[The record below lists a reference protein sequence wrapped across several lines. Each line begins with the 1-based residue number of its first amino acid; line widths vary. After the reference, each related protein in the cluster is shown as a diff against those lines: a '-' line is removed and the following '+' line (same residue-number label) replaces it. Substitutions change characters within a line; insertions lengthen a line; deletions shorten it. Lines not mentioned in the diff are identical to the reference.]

1 MKNKNMQRIFI
12 LYLLSILTL
21 NCTENDEGQKE
32 GAPLIGRENEKIIV
46 SFGKS
51 KKELHFAFNKIDVE
65 QQDRI
70 WKNIKL
76 DSKFKI
82 GGIESE
88 IFLYPSRIR
97 VDNSDNFY
105 VLDNMDCSV
114 SKFDKKGN
122 FIIKYGK
129 KGRGPGEFQNPFDFD
144 VLGDG
149 TVAMCSP
156 NDYKF
161 VVFKEDEI
169 FEFKGE
175 FSFMK
180 ICFVSPNEV
189 AYFQMMDPVYSSPF
203 GKANYKTDKAV
214 EYDNIFQQESFSGED
229 FGMLPFLIGDIHS
242 YNLNRLV
249 YISSIMGYV
258 ILFKENGKIDKV
270 FKLIDEVNDSGISKS
285 EERIKSKELQLVR
298 FPKLEEYLFLSSN
311 IYGDKL
317 YLLNNQVQKDQGEFV
332 IDIYSLNEGSYECSV
347 TLKGIGDIKSVY
359 FTDNNLFVVKETT
372 EVEVFNYAL
381 LEES

>member
-1 MKNKNMQRIFI
+1 MKYNNML
-12 LYLLSILTL
+12 LYFFVYVFSILTFS
-21 NCTENDEGQKE
+21 CSENSKRQKE
-32 GAPLIGRENEKIIV
+32 GSPIIGRENEKITV

-51 KKELHFAFNKIDVE
+51 KKELQFAFNKIDVE

-76 DSKFKI
+76 DSKFKV

-97 VDNSDNFY
+97 VDYSDNFY

-144 VLGDG
+144 VFGDG

-169 FEFKGE
+169 FEFIGE
-175 FSFMK
+175 FSFMR

-189 AYFQMMDPVYSSPF
+189 AYFQMMDPIYSSPF

-214 EYDNIFQQESFSGED
+214 EYDNIFQQERFSGED

-242 YNLNRLV
+242 YNSNTLV

-270 FKLIDEVNDSGISKS
+270 FKLIDEVNDSGISKR
-285 EERIKSKELQLVR
+285 EERIKSKDLQLIR
-298 FPKLEEYLFLSSN
+298 FPRLDEYLFLSSN

-317 YLLNNQVQKDQGEFV
+317 YLLNNQVQRDQSEFV
-332 IDIYSLNEGSYECSV
+332 IDIYSLNKGSYECSIM
-347 TLKGIGDIKSVY
+347 LKGIDDIKSVY

-372 EVEVFNYAL
+372 EVEVFNYVIP
-381 LEES
+381 EES